1 MTRVISYLKKYKKI
15 FIIISLIIALSIAA
29 LVAFGENESL
39 TVTSSNRS
47 VTEEKL
53 VRILSEISGV
63 GQAEVMITEIDGNI
77 EGVIIV
83 CEGAKDIMVKN
94 DVINAVRTAFK
105 VEKNNIAVYAMNK

>member
-1 MTRVISYLKKYKKI
+1 MTRVVNYLKKYKKI

-29 LVAFGENESL
+29 IIAFGESKPV
-39 TVTSSNRS
+39 TVTSINRS

-53 VRILSEISGV
+53 VRILSEIRGV
-63 GQAEVMITEIDGNI
+63 GQAEVMISEADGNI

-83 CEGAKDIMVKN
+83 CEGANDIMVKN
-94 DVINAVRTAFK
+94 DVINAVITAFK